1 MKKIFAILACLAG
14 LIALGISLA
23 QSTSPRTKI
32 DLRTGP
38 IINSSDVANLALVLS
53 VEFPTVGAAYRS
65 GTYVSSQK
73 YLGYFNPNS
82 CYSYVGTSTN
92 GYYEPKSATTASY
105 LCDGTTFSGNFL
117 NFAATSSIDVV
128 RFALTGG
135 DRIADAKDAGATV
148 VINTSTGVFTLA
160 SHGFTDGVT
169 IQLNTTGTLP
179 SGLVKCGIY
188 HVTSSTANTF
198 KLLNIDDSSL
208 SPAISGAQSGTH
220 SVGLNGISSC
230 AQSIL
235 QRAVLPG
242 GGTDINGS
250 FYGSSNFPTRTLPA
264 GTLTAALTPFG
275 SGTQVKV
282 KSCYDN
288 IYFGNSDSGLS
299 GTCPT
304 AAVAGNDANLSTTN
318 TASQTVTGLFKARVA
333 VCGSTEGPVRTD
345 LCKQYPS
352 GNYKP
357 IGEIQKNADKVRV
370 AAFGYLLD
378 QTTTRYGGVLRA
390 PMKFAGINQKDA
402 NGIVSVNPQPEW
414 DDTTGAFIFKA
425 INTPNETP
433 YQYSGVISY
442 LNTFGRNQGIYK
454 RYDPVGELYY
464 ESVRY
469 YQGKQPT
476 SSAYSGT
483 TTALMNGFPIYTNWT
498 DPMQSACQRNYSLVV
513 GDNNTWY
520 DGELPGSTITGQPR
534 SIDGSGVGALDAN
547 YWTQRVES
555 FETNGS
561 RTYTDSQGRL
571 QTANG
576 NSPTGVTGVQSGN
589 TALPTRLTG
598 AGGGNASFLWAG
610 VAYWANT
617 QSIRADKPLARVRT
631 FIIDVDENG
640 DGNINGTAGLA
651 PRQRAFYL
659 AGKYGG
665 FADVGLDQ
673 SYATGDG
680 NPFKTYVN
688 GTATSS
694 TAEWLATD
702 GSTSP
707 SGYFL
712 ASQPER
718 LILAIKKIFAEAS
731 KPSGNLAGGSLSVSR
746 LSKARQSG
754 AFYQAQIN
762 ASNWSGTV
770 IRTELTFNTTTQQLD
785 ANPVPVWDA
794 AKILTGDSAASPA
807 VAPFPLPANRN
818 IVSYNA
824 ITRSGV
830 SFAWANLEA
839 AVQTSLKTD
848 PSTNLV
854 ETDTDGQARLD
865 YIRGVRTAESDVN
878 LNYRARTV
886 IMGDSINSS
895 PVLKGGASAEIPDAS
910 YRSFY
915 TANANR
921 TPTVFI
927 GTNDG
932 MLHAFRAAESKTE
945 PTNGQELFAY
955 IPRAVSLKLNK
966 LTDPGYVKE
975 AYVDG
980 AMSVNEAQIYRGG
993 SVNWGTALV
1002 SGMGGGAKGLFALD
1016 VTSPA
1021 TFSASNV
1028 LWEFTDADDVDMGN
1042 LVAEPKIVKLATAG
1056 SSNATPA
1063 YKWYAMVS
1071 SGYNNY
1077 TTGGTADRQ
1086 ALFLLA
1092 LDKAPGDPWVLG
1104 TNYYKMIA
1112 DNSTFAG
1119 ASPNA
1124 ATGLAQPSVALAPQG
1139 NVLYAYAGDL
1149 QGNLWKFDLSGA
1161 SSTWSTASNAK
1172 VLFTARSATGTAQ
1185 PITTVPAVT
1194 INVLSGYQ
1202 IGFGTGKFLEPSD
1215 ALSSSASQ
1223 QSLYGIWDSGDGV
1236 SFQRN
1241 ATTTPTTV
1249 NGLISRTLTVTSG
1262 TATVSISGSPFNYGT
1277 SGTTYRGWFADLS
1290 TTLERVAVDPVVD
1303 SGLMAVNSTIPAGDP
1318 CSTSGGSV
1326 QYRYNPSTGIT
1337 FVSVSKSTVPS
1348 YLGTPSLLEVG
1359 DTAWSPRSSSGR
1371 YVVTR
1376 KINSLSPGVGGGIS
1390 TTESTVTSIGGRIA
1404 WREITN
1410 FQ

>member
-1 MKKIFAILACLAG
+1 MKKILTLLGCLIG
-14 LIALGISLA
+14 LVVLGVSLA
-23 QSTSPRTKI
+23 QSTSTRTRI

-53 VEFPTVGAAYRS
+53 VEFPTVGTAYRTNNYDAS
-65 GTYVSSQK
+65 KK
-73 YLGYFNPNS
+73 YLGYFNSNS

-92 GYYEPKSATTASY
+92 GYYEPNTATTSSY
-105 LCDGTTFSGNFL
+105 LCNVTGAGTGFSGNFL
-117 NFAATSSIDVV
+117 NFAATSSIDIV
-128 RFALTGG
+128 RYALTGG
-135 DRIADAKDAGATV
+135 DRIADAKSAGTA
-148 VINTSTGVFTLA
+148 
-160 SHGFTDGVT
+160 VT
-169 IQLNTTGTLP
+169 ISKANPGIVTWNAHGLTAGTLVQLKTSGALYTGLVDCGIYYVIAPTANAFNLSETPNGTAIATTGT
-179 SGLVKCGIY
+179 
-188 HVTSSTANTF
+188 
-198 KLLNIDDSSL
+198 
-208 SPAISGAQSGTH
+208 QSGTH
-220 SVGLNGISSC
+220 KLGVNGISTC

-242 GGTDINGS
+242 GATGDPNPS
-250 FYGSSNFPTRTLPA
+250 FYGSSSNFQTKTLPA

-275 SGTQVKV
+275 SGTQVKI
-282 KSCYDN
+282 KSCFDN
-288 IYFGNSDSGLS
+288 IYFGSADAGSCGA
-299 GTCPT
+299 P
-304 AAVAGNDANLSTTN
+304 AGNGNLATTN
-318 TASQTVTGLFKARVA
+318 TEGQTVTGTFKARVA
-333 VCGSTEGPVRTD
+333 VCGATEGPARTD

-352 GNYKP
+352 GAYKP
-357 IGEIQKNADKVRV
+357 VGEIQKNADKVRV
-370 AAFGYLLD
+370 ASFGYLLD
-378 QTTTRYGGVLRA
+378 QVNTRYGGVLRA
-390 PMKFAGINQKDA
+390 PMKFTGAIQKDA
-402 NGIVSVNPQPEW
+402 NGIVSANDQPEW
-414 DDTTGAFIFKA
+414 DETTGAYIFKPIDSA
-425 INTPNETP
+425 NEVGYT
-433 YQYSGVISY
+433 YSGVINY
-442 LNTFGRNQGIYK
+442 LNTFGRDRGLYK
-454 RYDPVGELYY
+454 RFDPVGELYY
-464 ESVRY
+464 ESIRY
-469 YQGKQPT
+469 YQGLQPT
-476 SSAYSGT
+476 SSAISGT
-483 TTALMNGFPIYTNWT
+483 TTVNMNSYPYYTNWT
-498 DPMQSACQRNYSLVV
+498 DPMQSSCQRNYAMVV
-513 GDNNTWY
+513 GDNNTHL
-520 DGELPGSTITGQPR
+520 DAQIPGSTISSQTR
-534 SIDGSGVGALDAN
+534 AVEGSGVGSLDAD
-547 YWTQRVES
+547 YWTRRIES

-561 RTYTDSQGRL
+561 LQYTDAQGVL
-571 QTANG
+571 QNANG
-576 NSPTGVTGVQSGN
+576 NAASGVNGVQSGN
-589 TALPTRLTG
+589 TNLATKATG
-598 AGGGNASFLWAG
+598 SNNASYLWAG

-617 QSIRADKPLARVRT
+617 QKIRADKPLARVRT

-640 DGNINGTAGLA
+640 DGSL
-651 PRQRAFYL
+651 QRNRSFYL

-665 FADVGLDQ
+665 FSDVGLDQ

-694 TAEWLATD
+694 TAEWLSTD
-702 GSTSP
+702 GSNSP

-718 LILAIKKIFAEAS
+718 MILAIKRIFAEAS

-770 IRTELTFNTTTQQLD
+770 IRTELTFNTTTAQLE
-785 ANPVPVWDA
+785 ASPVPVWDA
-794 AKILTGDSAASPA
+794 AKILTGYDTGTTTI
-807 VAPFPLPANRN
+807 APFPLPADRN
-818 IVSYNA
+818 IVSYN
-824 ITRSGV
+824 TSSLSGV
-830 SFAWANLEA
+830 NFAWGNIDT
-839 AVQTSLKTD
+839 AVQTSLKTN
-848 PSTNLV
+848 PSTSIV
-854 ETDTDGQARLD
+854 ETNADGQARLN
-865 YIRGVRTAESDVN
+865 YIRGDRSAETDTN

-945 PTNGQELFAY
+945 STNGQELFAY

-980 AMSVNEAQIYRGG
+980 AMTVSEAQIYRGG

-1002 SGMGGGAKGLFALD
+1002 SSMGGGAKGLFALD
-1016 VTSPA
+1016 VTNPA
-1021 TFSASNV
+1021 AFSASNV

-1056 SSNATPA
+1056 SSNATPV
-1063 YKWYAMVS
+1063 YKWYAMVT

-1077 TTGGTADRQ
+1077 TSGGSNDKQ

-1092 LDKAPGDPWVLG
+1092 LDKAPGTSWVLG
-1104 TNYYKMIA
+1104 TNYYKMLA

-1119 ASPNA
+1119 GSNA
-1124 ATGLAQPSVALAPQG
+1124 ATGLGMPGAALGPQG

-1149 QGNLWKFDLSGA
+1149 QGNLWKFDLTGA
-1161 SSTWSTASNAK
+1161 SGTWSTSTNAK
-1172 VLFTARSATGTAQ
+1172 VLFTARSSGGTPQ
-1185 PITTVPAVT
+1185 PITVVPSVT

-1215 ALSSSASQ
+1215 SLSTSAAQ
-1223 QSLYGIWDSGDGV
+1223 QSLYGIWDSNDGQ
-1236 SFQRN
+1236 SFQRV
-1241 ATTTPTTV
+1241 ATTSPTV
-1249 NGLISRTLTVTSG
+1249 NGLISRTLTVTTG
-1262 TATVSISGSPFNYGT
+1262 TVTVSITGSPFNYGT
-1277 SGTTYRGWFADLS
+1277 SSPNYRGWFADLS
-1290 TTLERVAVDPVVD
+1290 TSLERVAVDPVVD

-1318 CSTSGGSV
+1318 CSTTGGSV
-1326 QYRYNPSTGIT
+1326 QYRYNPTTGIT
-1337 FVSVSKSTVPS
+1337 FVSISKSSVPS

-1390 TTESTVTSIGGRIA
+1390 TTESTVTAIAGRVS